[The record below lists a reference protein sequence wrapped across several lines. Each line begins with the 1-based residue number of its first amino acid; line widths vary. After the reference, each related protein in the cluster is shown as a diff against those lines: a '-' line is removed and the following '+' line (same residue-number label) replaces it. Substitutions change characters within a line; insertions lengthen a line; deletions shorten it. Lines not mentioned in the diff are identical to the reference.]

1 MGKIATTG
9 YHNGCKITGADVV
22 PPKSAEKSPQVA
34 VGFENAAGDYI
45 TWYGSLSPAAL
56 PYTVERLRNAGW
68 TGNDLSTVGSLV
80 GKVADIKVVEDSYN
94 GQTSLKVSGIY
105 AQRPPKKRDPTDPAT
120 VKSIAAQFASQIA
133 AIDAKK
139 AAQESAQEEPPPTD
153 ADMLPF

>member
-9 YHNGCKITGADVV
+9 YHNGCKITGAEVL
-22 PPKSAEKSPQVA
+22 PPKYEGKAPQVA

-80 GKVADIKVVEDSYN
+80 GKVADIKVAEDTYN
-94 GQTSLKVSGIY
+94 GQTTLKVSGIY
-105 AQRPPKKRDPTDPAT
+105 APKPPKKRDPTDPAT
-120 VKSIAAQFASQIA
+120 VKSIAQQYAAQIA
-133 AIDAKK
+133 AIEKAK
-139 AAQESAQEEPPPTD
+139 EEPPPYD
-153 ADMLPF
+153 DSAIPF